1 MYEHK
6 HDGTPNPEI
15 KQNHHSAMTKETTQP
30 PGEKLRKTIKWISE
44 TQLEHPEIKRRE
56 VIQQAQIR
64 FNLSPRDCEF
74 LNKNFSGEE

>member
-1 MYEHK
+1 M
-6 HDGTPNPEI
+6 
-15 KQNHHSAMTKETTQP
+15 
-30 PGEKLRKTIKWISE
+30 RKAIKWISE

-74 LNKNFSGEE
+74 LNKNFRGEE